1 MKISEYNDMIK
12 YITRPHK
19 ESKGAFQKEI
29 DREASDEKSCQ
40 RSDIDH
46 SSATAPTPRWS

>member
-19 ESKGAFQKEI
+19 ESKGAFQK
-29 DREASDEKSCQ
+29 RN
-40 RSDIDH
+40 R
-46 SSATAPTPRWS
+46 